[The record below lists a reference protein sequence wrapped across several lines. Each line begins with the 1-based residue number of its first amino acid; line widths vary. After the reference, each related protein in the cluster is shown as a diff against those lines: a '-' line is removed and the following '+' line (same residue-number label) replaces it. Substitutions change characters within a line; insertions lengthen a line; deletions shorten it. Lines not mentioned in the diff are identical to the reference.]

1 MKRSLNHT
9 LIETTIRNAIK
20 QIKDDPERNIRNL
33 VDMALTF
40 SNGRFQQHFL
50 KSAQK
55 MLQDPTSC
63 YYKLVPDLINNV
75 DTERIVT
82 FGMNIGYNSCT
93 IGAGKIREI
102 EAMSSFNVPWSLS
115 LELSGSD
122 YTKNTHPI
130 HSLISQGRD
139 LGVYTWLIYS
149 LDNPLFILELAQNFP
164 ECAFLIFC
172 TPEEITPALLDE
184 ASDIYNIM
192 FVVEYC
198 DTADTACALLRS
210 RKFLYSIFYSY
221 KEQDIKKIINDE
233 ILNDTENLHSA
244 FTLLYSH
251 AYSFMEYSPVYQHIL
266 QTRAAQTYKTVPFD
280 IIHDN
285 HWIDSII
292 SDQPC
297 SVFFTQN
304 GDCYS
309 LTDQTLYENC
319 NFFNNT
325 LLEILKKAAPQK

>member
-40 SNGRFQQHFL
+40 SNGRFQKHFL

-75 DTERIVT
+75 DTERIVS
-82 FGMNIGYNSCT
+82 FGMNVGYNSCT

-102 EAMSSFNVPWSLS
+102 ESMSSFNIPWSLS
-115 LELSGSD
+115 LELSGND
-122 YTKNTHPI
+122 YPQKSHSI

-139 LGVYTWLIYS
+139 LGVYNWLIFS
-149 LDNPLFILELAQNFP
+149 LDNPIFILELAQNFP
-164 ECAFLIFC
+164 ECAFSIFC
-172 TPEEITPALLDE
+172 PPEEITPALLDE
-184 ASDIYNIM
+184 ASNIYNIM
-192 FVVEYC
+192 FVVEYG
-198 DTADTACALLRS
+198 DDLETACTLLRS
-210 RKFLYSIFYSY
+210 RKFLYSISYPY
-221 KEQDIKKIINDE
+221 KEQDIKKIISDE
-233 ILNDTENLHSA
+233 ILIDTENLHAA
-244 FTLLYSH
+244 FTILYSH
-251 AYSFMEYSPVYQHIL
+251 EYSFTEHSSVYQHIL
-266 QTRAAQTYKTVPFD
+266 KIRAAQAYETVPFD

-292 SDQPC
+292 SVQPC
-297 SVFFTQN
+297 LIFFTQN

-309 LTDQTLYENC
+309 LTDQILYENC
-319 NFFNNT
+319 NFFSNT
-325 LLEILKKAAPQK
+325 LFEILKKVAPQK